1 MVDYITLFFF
11 FFLSWF
17 RIIWKFR
24 ISKKKKIFEEEID
37 RVVFSPKRITVPV
50 NDR

>member
-11 FFLSWF
+11 FLFELVSNNME
-17 RIIWKFR
+17 
-24 ISKKKKIFEEEID
+24 ISNIKKKKKIFEEEID
-37 RVVFSPKRITVPV
+37 RVVFSPKRITV